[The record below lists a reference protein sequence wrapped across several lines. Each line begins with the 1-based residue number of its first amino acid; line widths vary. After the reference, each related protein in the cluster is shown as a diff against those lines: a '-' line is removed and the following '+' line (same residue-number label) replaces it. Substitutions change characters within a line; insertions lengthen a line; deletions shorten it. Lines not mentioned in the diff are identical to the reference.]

1 MNKSMSLL
9 KRGVLAQRHI
19 YCMSQAGLLRYRP
32 VRMFSSQEKAKNE
45 EAVKEEAVKEEDKWE
60 SKEDKEQDYSEEEEE
75 PEEDKNEFKPHRQFM
90 FLLGKAFKYSFW
102 VTTALFAYHLY
113 QVSYAENP
121 QEKMFI
127 NEVLLE
133 YASTAK
139 YMFDDLS
146 SLMTRPAVD

>member
-1 MNKSMSLL
+1 MMNKSMSLL
-9 KRGVLAQRHI
+9 KQGVLAQRHI
-19 YCMSQAGLLRYRP
+19 YCMSQAGLLRYRS
-32 VRMFSSQEKAKNE
+32 VRMFSSEEKAK
-45 EAVKEEAVKEEDKWE
+45 KEETIKEE
-60 SKEDKEQDYSEEEEE
+60 SKEDKEQDYSEEEE

-102 VTTALFAYHLY
+102 MTTALFTYHLY
-113 QVSYAENP
+113 QVCYAENP

>member
-1 MNKSMSLL
+1 MMNKSMSLL

-19 YCMSQAGLLRYRP
+19 YSMSQAGLFRYRP
-32 VRMFSSQEKAKNE
+32 ARMFSTEDK
-45 EAVKEEAVKEEDKWE
+45 VKKEEDKE
-60 SKEDKEQDYSEEEEE
+60 GSKTEKETDYSEEEET
-75 PEEDKNEFKPHRQFM
+75 EEDKNEFKPHRQFM

-102 VTTALFAYHLY
+102 MTTALFTYHLY
-113 QVSYAENP
+113 QVCYAENP